1 MNSISIA
8 LVSATCI
15 FSGALIGLGL
25 QRLLPGHHLSKET
38 QDVVKLS
45 AGMIATLA
53 ALVLGLL
60 ISSAKSSYDT
70 VNNELV
76 QGSAQFILLDRA
88 LARYGPETQA
98 ARAEA
103 QRALAVTIDV
113 IWPMEKTGVSAL
125 TAFEMA
131 NGMQLERVQD

>member
-1 MNSISIA
+1 MHATSIA
-8 LVSATCI
+8 FVSVGCI
-15 FSGALIGLGL
+15 FAGALLGLGL
-25 QRLLPGHHLSKET
+25 QRLVPGHHLSKGT
-38 QDVVKLS
+38 QDVVKRR

-76 QGSAQFILLDRA
+76 QGSAKFILLDRA

-103 QRALAVTIDV
+103 QRALAVTI
-113 IWPMEKTGVSAL
+113 
-125 TAFEMA
+125 
-131 NGMQLERVQD
+131 